1 MPMYEYGCLSCSS
14 RFDRLRRME
23 QSDTDITCPRC
34 QSASVERRLSVFAA
48 HSRGASAMAGA
59 SEVSSA
65 PPASGG
71 CCGGACGCGS
81 RAA

>member
-14 RFDRLRRME
+14 RFDRLRRMG
-23 QSDTDITCPRC
+23 QSDADVTCPTC
-34 QSASVERRLSVFAA
+34 QSPHVERRLSVFAA
-48 HSRGASAMAGA
+48 HSRGADSAR
-59 SEVSSA
+59 EVAAA
-65 PPASGG
+65 PAPATGG